1 MSNLN
6 FELYKKFN
14 GQYNRIFEQIKKK
27 TKIRK
32 LDLRQITPFFLKK
45 MYIFIRKQ
53 HKGLNM
59 SNLAFLL
66 NNTFKNIPEFCQSHW
81 LLRIPLAVIFIQ
93 QGLMKL
99 PLDIAEAESYGLSYL
114 TWWVVAYGELGAG
127 LGLIVGG
134 LLNIKLLEKLQILG
148 DLITRF
154 SGFTIGCI
162 TTGVI
167 WIGEP
172 ESLID
177 IILYDNLHVL
187 LWVGGLFFALRGSK
201 A

>member
-1 MSNLN
+1 MYLVN
-6 FELYKKFN
+6 
-14 GQYNRIFEQIKKK
+14 QEQW
-27 TKIRK
+27 
-32 LDLRQITPFFLKK
+32 
-45 MYIFIRKQ
+45 
-53 HKGLNM
+53 KGLNM
-59 SNLAFLL
+59 SNLTFLL
-66 NNTFKNIPEFCQSHW
+66 NNTLKNIPEFCQSHW

-187 LWVGGLFFALRGSK
+187 LWVGGLFFTLRGSK